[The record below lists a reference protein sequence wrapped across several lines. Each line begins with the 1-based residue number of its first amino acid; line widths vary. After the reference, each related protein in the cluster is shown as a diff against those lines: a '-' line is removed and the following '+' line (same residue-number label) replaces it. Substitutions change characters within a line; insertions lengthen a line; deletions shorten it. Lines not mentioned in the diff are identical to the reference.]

1 MLVVA
6 LDLLDVALRAR
17 GVGGAPWLHA
27 MRTHELAA
35 ALRRRRSGDEKAAD
49 LAARF
54 AADVAA
60 GVVAPPGKHGADPRR
75 RARAVAAF
83 ADVAA
88 LTAEAG
94 WPRDPRVLAALAAP
108 APFPPPGAVA
118 IVAMSASGSSSGTSS
133 GTCGTSGTS
142 SLASA
147 KALRARASSATAR
160 LFKLG
165 AVLAPAPPDLQRP
178 GELRFAV
185 ADAPGGVLAIQAA
198 LAEPCARVR
207 GV

>member
-49 LAARF
+49 LAAMF

-94 WPRDPRVLAALAAP
+94 WPRDARVLAALAAP

-118 IVAMSASGSSSGTSS
+118 IVAMSSS
-133 GTCGTSGTS
+133 SGTS